1 MSVLSSGGVAC
12 QVKSSEWYPISSSS
26 LPSKA
31 SFRWHLYSWLV
42 VHCVGRINTRSS
54 QHIRVWKKTKKNFFK
69 IYFHELCGVP
79 LSNGPWHSVSS
90 SPFLLRLHIHKQWL
104 PFSSSSSVPRRRK
117 DSLPILQWIGKKEK
131 RAATRTIPKDTIS
144 RGIFIRKNMKYC
156 WLGPDFSE
164 DYSIENIL
172 RKDVSKVSIFRSSY
186 DIFNASSSSKYVFV
200 QSFPFLLSVCPNI
213 RTGSGRTKDGR
224 GMEKA
229 VVDKEDWK
237 LAHKLMIHTV
247 EKENNL
253 LFNVCYMLHVWFFNF
268 KVGNFGRGRADFF
281 LSLCEHKEEK
291 RKDITQTALC
301 LLWFPYRNMDMK
313 TRRI

>member
-1 MSVLSSGGVAC
+1 M
-12 QVKSSEWYPISSSS
+12 E
-26 LPSKA
+26 
-31 SFRWHLYSWLV
+31 
-42 VHCVGRINTRSS
+42 
-54 QHIRVWKKTKKNFFK
+54 
-69 IYFHELCGVP
+69 
-79 LSNGPWHSVSS
+79 
-90 SPFLLRLHIHKQWL
+90 
-104 PFSSSSSVPRRRK
+104 
-117 DSLPILQWIGKKEK
+117 
-131 RAATRTIPKDTIS
+131 
-144 RGIFIRKNMKYC
+144 YC
-156 WLGPDFSE
+156 WLGPDFFE
-164 DYSIENIL
+164 NYPIENIL
-172 RKDVSKVSIFRSSY
+172 RRDVSKVSIFRSSY

-229 VVDKEDWK
+229 AVDKEDWK

-301 LLWFPYRNMDMK
+301 LLPSLPPTAAEAEGKRRKNQGRKSTRTPPPPLEKIGKYEKGFMKVRFLRLFLSLLHFLLFLRQCVKCMYMGIVCTIYVYNLKHVAPMIKIKGIGLIPSISVVSKLPLIPIPEHGYERERKRRGGKSGKRSSARETWFAFQESL
-313 TRRI
+313 RIESPSNA